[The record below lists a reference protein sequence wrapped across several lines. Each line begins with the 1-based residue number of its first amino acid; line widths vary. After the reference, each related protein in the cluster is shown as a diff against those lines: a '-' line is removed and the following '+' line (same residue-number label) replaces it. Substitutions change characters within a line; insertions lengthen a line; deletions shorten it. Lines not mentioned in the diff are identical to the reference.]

1 MQAPRHIKE
10 IVASNIASERERLG
24 LSRRAFGQLIDADQM
39 LVYKWE
45 RGLHR
50 PSDEN
55 MAALAEKTGRDLSW
69 FYTDH
74 EKEQA
79 A

>member
-1 MQAPRHIKE
+1 MQAPRQIKQ
-10 IVASNIASERERLG
+10 IIASNIASERERLG
-24 LSRRAFGQLIDADQM
+24 LSRRAFGDLIDADQM

-50 PSDEN
+50 PGDEN
-55 MAALAEKTGRDLSW
+55 LAALARELERDVSW

-74 EKEQA
+74 EQQA